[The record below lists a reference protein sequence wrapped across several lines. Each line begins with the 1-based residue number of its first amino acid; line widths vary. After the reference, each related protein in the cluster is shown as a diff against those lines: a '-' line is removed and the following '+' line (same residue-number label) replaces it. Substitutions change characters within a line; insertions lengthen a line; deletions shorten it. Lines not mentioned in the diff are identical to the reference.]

1 MSELIRRRQ
10 RKRADTSDPFI
21 ELSTKSLSPP
31 QDIEP
36 TSADVPPTNSEPIT
50 EEKRQLP
57 VSSSAA
63 DKQRYIDRICAEI
76 IEDNHHC
83 DLADSEYWDGS
94 HNRSSSYSEPLSDEY
109 CHFLGGYE

>member
-1 MSELIRRRQ
+1 MSEPIRRR
-10 RKRADTSDPFI
+10 RRRAATSDPFI
-21 ELSTKSLSPP
+21 ELPTKSSSPSP
-31 QDIEP
+31 NIEP
-36 TSADVPPTNSEPIT
+36 ISDDVPLENSETIAEEQQQLRVSTSAV
-50 EEKRQLP
+50 
-57 VSSSAA
+57 

-94 HNRSSSYSEPLSDEY
+94 HNRSSSYGEPLSDEY